1 MTRRANEPDREAPT
15 TQFTAVDS
23 DDAFLT
29 ALSRGEDPSAGADPL
44 AGLFLAMRSD
54 VERPMP
60 GAPLIDAADIT
71 PADTAAATAGA
82 APAPVAAPASNDG
95 AADELARA
103 RARRAADAG
112 GAHEAPSTRGVRRS
126 HGAKKMSP
134 WVSGLVGAA
143 AGAAVIAGSGAALYN
158 ATPGSPLWGP
168 SKAIFGDRAAVVELA
183 STLDQLEVASQAGD
197 SDHVNTLLQQAR
209 ALVGSLSSPAGKA
222 NTAGGSEPATET
234 SRPTTVTVTVT
245 VTTTPEAKDEPAS
258 PAATVVVPSQG
269 EPQTAPSSQSP
280 VTPSQQQGRQPSAPQ
295 QTGDKTGASAPATAP
310 DADSPRPQVGGTGPE
325 VVPPVRYGANASPN
339 AGAPANPATG
349 SSF

>member
-71 PADTAAATAGA
+71 PADTAAAAA
-82 APAPVAAPASNDG
+82 APAPVAAPAANDG

-103 RARRAADAG
+103 RARRAAAAG
-112 GAHEAPSTRGVRRS
+112 GAHEARSTRGVKRS
-126 HGAKKMSP
+126 KGVKKMNP

-143 AGAAVIAGSGAALYN
+143 AGAAVIAGSGVALYN

-209 ALVGSLSSPAGKA
+209 SLVGSLSSPAGKA
-222 NTAGGSEPATET
+222 NSTDESEPATET
-234 SRPTTVTVTVT
+234 PRTTTVTVTVT
-245 VTTTPEAKDEPAS
+245 VTTTPEAKNEPAS

-280 VTPSQQQGRQPSAPQ
+280 VVPSQQQGQQPSAPQ

-310 DADSPRPQVGGTGPE
+310 DADSPQPQVGGTGPE
-325 VVPPVRYGANASPN
+325 VVPQVRYGATASPN
-339 AGAPANPATG
+339 AGASANSATG

>member
-1 MTRRANEPDREAPT
+1 MTRRANEPDKEAPT

-82 APAPVAAPASNDG
+82 APAPVAAPAANDG

-112 GAHEAPSTRGVRRS
+112 GAHEARSTRGVRRS
-126 HGAKKMSP
+126 KGAKKMSP
-134 WVSGLVGAA
+134 WISGLVGAA

-209 ALVGSLSSPAGKA
+209 ALVDSLSSPAGKA
-222 NTAGGSEPATET
+222 NTADGSEPATEP

-258 PAATVVVPSQG
+258 PADTVVVPSQG

-280 VTPSQQQGRQPSAPQ
+280 VAPSQQQGRQPSAPQ

-310 DADSPRPQVGGTGPE
+310 DVDSPQPQVGGTGPE
-325 VVPPVRYGANASPN
+325 VVPQVRYGATASPN
-339 AGAPANPATG
+339 AGASANSATG